1 MLHEILVCWC
11 GISVWCM
18 CSRLLSSA
26 PQSDELSPRCPT
38 ESVTLQGF
46 LSQHYIQ
53 VIFRPVNPSCLF
65 SSLESWINLWHNL
78 SLLSWESCVQL
89 LNLMLLKLSKVKCGF
104 GDRKKKKKQHLIL
117 TGDSG
122 KIISNWK
129 LPAFKGNAPCDLQ
142 KCSSLCLQGLI

>member
-104 GDRKKKKKQHLIL
+104 GDRKKKKNNTSSWQEIL
-117 TGDSG
+117 AKSSQTESFPPL
-122 KIISNWK
+122 KEMLHVTYRNV
-129 LPAFKGNAPCDLQ
+129 PAFAHKV
-142 KCSSLCLQGLI
+142 

>member
-11 GISVWCM
+11 GIRVWRM
-18 CSRLLSSA
+18 CSRLLSSE

-38 ESVTLQGF
+38 ESVTVQGL

-53 VIFRPVNPSCLF
+53 VIFRPAMPSCWF

-78 SLLSWESCVQL
+78 SLLSWELCTQL

-104 GDRKKKKKQHLIL
+104 GDRKEKKNSSWQEIL
-117 TGDSG
+117 AKS
-122 KIISNWK
+122 KSNWK
-129 LPAFKGNAPCDLQ
+129 LPVFKGNAPCDLQ
-142 KCSSLCLQGLI
+142 KCSSLCPQGLI